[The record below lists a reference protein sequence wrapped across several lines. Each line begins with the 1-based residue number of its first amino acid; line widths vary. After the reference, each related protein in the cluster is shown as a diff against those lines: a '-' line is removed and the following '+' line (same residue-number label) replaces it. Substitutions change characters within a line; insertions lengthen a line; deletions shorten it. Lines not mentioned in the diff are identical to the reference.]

1 MIRIVALCLL
11 VLVACAPAY
20 VPEKSTFDLTWE
32 ANAADFGRVA
42 LEVVKSLDV
51 RYQSAFISRISDSAF
66 LETFEIQSVNLARD
80 QLEVIYLVKSDRL
93 VDLYVSDQANIER
106 PNWRPNAVELETKM
120 TTTLDAS
127 FKRAPPQ

>member
-20 VPEKSTFDLTWE
+20 TPEKEASNFTWQ
-32 ANAADFGRVA
+32 ASAADFGRVA

-80 QLEVIYLVKSDRL
+80 QLEVIYIVKSDRL
-93 VDLYVSDQANIER
+93 VDLYVSDQATTER
-106 PNWRPNAVELETKM
+106 ADWRLKAVELEHKLIAA
-120 TTTLDAS
+120 LDAS
-127 FKRAPPQ
+127 FKRAPQ